1 MVQKADLID
10 CIQFAYEETRAFAG
24 ELSEAERA
32 TPGQI
37 DRWAARDVLA
47 HIGETVRQANEAL
60 AARLRGEE
68 PPTGLSNDETYER
81 YKNYAWEEL
90 LDMVHQAFEAR
101 LLQVRELDEDKLNA
115 AAEWLGGRPLW
126 RNIAGLGFMH
136 PLIHLTQN
144 LIERGAYG
152 QALLLNQRAMAMG
165 VRLDTSPDWQGTFI
179 YNTGC
184 YHALMGEKEPALD
197 HLERGLKMAPNLLQ
211 YVKDDPDLASLQD
224 DPDFQALLDRLAV
237 PG

>member
-1 MVQKADLID
+1 MVKKADLID
-10 CIQFAYEETRAFAG
+10 CIQFAYEETRTFAG
-24 ELSEAERA
+24 GLSEAERL

-47 HIGETVRQANEAL
+47 HIGESVRQANEAR

-68 PPTGLSNDETYER
+68 PPTGMSNDETYER
-81 YKNYAWEEL
+81 YKNDTWEDL
-90 LDMVHQAFEAR
+90 QAMIRQAFDTSLA
-101 LLQVRELDEDKLNA
+101 QVRELDEDKLNA

-126 RNIAGLGFMH
+126 RNIAGAIFLH
-136 PLIHLTQN
+136 PVIHLTQA
-144 LIERGAYG
+144 LIDREAPALAIQLNERTV
-152 QALLLNQRAMAMG
+152 AMG
-165 VRLDTSPDWQGTFI
+165 ERLDNSPDWLGTFI

-184 YHALMGEKEPALD
+184 YHALLGEKQHALE
-197 HLERGLKMAPNLLQ
+197 HLERGLKLAPNLLQ